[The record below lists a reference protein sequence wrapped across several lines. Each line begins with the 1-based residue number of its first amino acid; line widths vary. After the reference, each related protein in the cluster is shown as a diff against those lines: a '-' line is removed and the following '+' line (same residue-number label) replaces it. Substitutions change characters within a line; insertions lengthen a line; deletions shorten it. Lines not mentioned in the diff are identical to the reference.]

1 MINPVSCNRGY
12 LEYGR
17 WQFVFFMMMVVFP
30 SLLGNALYPGSP
42 ALVLIIKNLFTD
54 FGVAHSQGKTSLANQ
69 IWQQILNASSD
80 LSDYVNLHC
89 GNNVPNLE
97 TSGFIANKQ
106 HGTAE
111 VIPPIPTDLRYM
123 VLGGG
128 GFEMRSV
135 NGPTMHSLISRFRIV
150 GTLEWFSNPNETS
163 QNSTVLFAGHGHKTD
178 VEVQLMA
185 KGTHGNSLWS
195 DSKIVPVD

>member
-17 WQFVFFMMMVVFP
+17 WQFHYFIVMEVFP
-30 SLLGNALYPGSP
+30 MLLGNAQYTGSA
-42 ALVLIIKNLFTD
+42 ALVLIIQNLFVSYGT
-54 FGVAHSQGKTSLANQ
+54 AHSQGLTTLANQ

-80 LSDYVNLHC
+80 LSNFVNANC
-89 GNNVPNLE
+89 DNDVAKLE
-97 TSGFIANKQ
+97 TSGFTANKQ
-106 HGTAE
+106 HGVAE
-111 VIPPIPTDLRYM
+111 EIPPIPTDLRHM

-128 GFEMRSV
+128 NFEVRSV
-135 NGPTMHSLISRFRIV
+135 NGKTMHSVISRFRVV
-150 GTLEWFSNPNETS
+150 GTEEWTSNSDETS
-163 QNSTVLFAGHGHKTD
+163 QNSTVQFAGHGHNTD

-195 DSKIVPVD
+195 ESTIVSVD